1 MIGVCSAQGLNI
13 HQSGLFSRVDLFTRS
28 IPRCATKSSQVPLLS
43 RYDLPWRSL
52 QRFWGRVVL
61 ARNRCAGLSVH

>member
-1 MIGVCSAQGLNI
+1 LNI

-43 RYDLPWRSL
+43 RYELPWRIL
-52 QRFWGRVVL
+52 PRIWGRVVM
-61 ARNRCAGLSVH
+61 AHNRCAGQSVY